1 MRVASKTQTELTRE
15 IRGVLDEIQ
24 DPCSVSMSMPM
35 GLDEMGLVKEV
46 HVTPAGHVKITL
58 RLTSPFCEMVPF
70 MKGEAISRV
79 AALDGVTSVEVGHD
93 GGLEWDHDLV
103 APQARERRRRRL
115 DALRR
120 LSEQNQ
126 DQGSGTDGSR

>member
-1 MRVASKTQTELTRE
+1 VSVATKTQTELTRE
-15 IRGVLDEIQ
+15 ILRVLDEIH

-46 HVTPAGHVKITL
+46 RVTPAGHVDITL

-79 AALDGVTSVEVGHD
+79 AALDGVTRVEVRHD
-93 GGLEWDHDLV
+93 SGLDWDHDLI
-103 APQARERRRRRL
+103 APRAQERRRRRL
-115 DALRR
+115 GALRR
-120 LSEQNQ
+120 LTEQSQ
-126 DQGSGTDGSR
+126 RQGSEADGGR